1 MPLAFFA
8 VFLPTIKWEL
18 DINKLFVRGSKM
30 KQKGRLLLFV
40 VFMLSI
46 VVGVN
51 VLIETKVQAAAEPP
65 AAINQIFPDEA
76 LAEEIQTSLGK
87 ASTSD
92 TVTQTELNSI
102 TTLDASGK
110 SVSSLEGMN
119 YLSNLSFFSF
129 SNNQVSDLSPLT
141 NLTSLTTLALYDNQV
156 SSIAPLAN
164 LSNLKL
170 LQLSGNPISDL
181 QPLANLKELTA
192 LDVNDASVSDIQP
205 LTGLTKLVA
214 LGLSNNQVS
223 DLSALKALHQ
233 LISLNIGQNK
243 LTNLNGLQDLT
254 RLATLFAKEN
264 QITNI
269 QPLSGLVNLST
280 LELSTNQITDIQPL
294 AGLTNL
300 QTLYLLNNQIS
311 DVTGLASLTNLDW
324 LNINKNKISNIRPL
338 NSLKKLTI
346 IQMSD
351 QFIVNEPISFQN
363 TITIP
368 NRIKNIA
375 EQTIEPEIISDNGT
389 YANGEV
395 TWILDNYLPKVS
407 YSFSERDTVGNATG
421 IFSGIV
427 EQPLKQYFKVI
438 FNVEGDEQNEAV
450 ETGTLIQEPP
460 APTKEGYTFTGWYDE
475 QTGGTKWDFATDVM
489 PASDITLYAQFRI
502 NSYKATFDVDG
513 MTSTQVVEFQS
524 LLEEPPAPTKD
535 GFTFTGWYDAK
546 TGGTK
551 WDFKTNQMPAKDIT
565 LYAQFSENPDAGG
578 NDSGGTDGGKTVD
591 STDKTTS
598 NKIKMQVI
606 LPATGDGD
614 TRYLV
619 IMGMFLA
626 GFGAL
631 IFRSK

>member
-1 MPLAFFA
+1 M
-8 VFLPTIKWEL
+8 
-18 DINKLFVRGSKM
+18 
-30 KQKGRLLLFV
+30 
-40 VFMLSI
+40 
-46 VVGVN
+46 
-51 VLIETKVQAAAEPP
+51 
-65 AAINQIFPDEA
+65 
-76 LAEEIQTSLGK
+76 
-87 ASTSD
+87 
-92 TVTQTELNSI
+92 
-102 TTLDASGK
+102 
-110 SVSSLEGMN
+110 
-119 YLSNLSFFSF
+119 
-129 SNNQVSDLSPLT
+129 
-141 NLTSLTTLALYDNQV
+141 
-156 SSIAPLAN
+156 
-164 LSNLKL
+164 
-170 LQLSGNPISDL
+170 SGNPISDL

-233 LISLNIGQNK
+233 LISLKIGQNK

-264 QITNI
+264 QITSI

-300 QTLYLLNNQIS
+300 QTLYLHNNQIS

-375 EQTIEPEIISDNGT
+375 EQTIEPETISDNGT

-427 EQPLKQYFKVI
+427 EQPLKQYFKVT
-438 FNVEGDEQNEAV
+438 FNVEGDEQNETV

-475 QTGGTKWDFATDVM
+475 PAGGTKWNFATDVM
-489 PASDITLYAQFRI
+489 PAKDITLYAQFSI
-502 NSYKATFDVDG
+502 NSYQATFDVDG
-513 MTSTQVVEFQS
+513 MLSTQMVEFQS
-524 LLEEPPAPTKD
+524 LLEEPPAPTKQ

-551 WDFKTNQMPAKDIT
+551 WDFTTNQMPAKDIT
-565 LYAQFSENPDAGG
+565 LYAQFSENHDAGG
-578 NDSGGTDGGKTVD
+578 KDTDGMDNGKPED
-591 STDKTTS
+591 GSDKTTS
-598 NKIKMQVI
+598 NGIKMQVV
-606 LPATGDGD
+606 LPATGDRD
-614 TRYLV
+614 TRYPA
-619 IMGMFLA
+619 IMGIFLA
-626 GFGAL
+626 GFGVL